1 MQSTKKTAVWTTLI
15 AVAIAAIAHTA
26 TSQTR
31 DERAVRAASDAWQR
45 YVVAQNVDAIGALQA
60 PDAVLMM
67 SHSPLVTGSTAVRA
81 AWAEMVKTPGLVLH
95 WTPTKIEVASPTV
108 ATEYGTYTE
117 SYDTPQGKATDSG
130 NYVTIWHKINGKWR
144 VVVDGANTSVPMPA
158 AAPATPPEASTVAV
172 HSASSITWGDLT
184 APGFPPGAKIAVLSG
199 NPGGP
204 GEFVLRLQFPD
215 GYQVPVHWHPRAEQV
230 TIISGSL
237 GFAMGN
243 ASDASALHTYSPG
256 DFAYIPPNHAHF
268 ALAHGPTVVQ
278 VNGMGPFLINI
289 GAPK

>member
-60 PDAVLMM
+60 PDAVFMM
-67 SHSPLVTGSTAVRA
+67 SHAPLTTGATAIRG
-81 AWAEMVKTPGLVLH
+81 AWGEMVKTPGLILH
-95 WTPTKIEVASPTV
+95 WTPTKIDVASPTV

-117 SYDTPQGKATDSG
+117 SYDTPQGKATDAG
-130 NYVTIWHKINGKWR
+130 NYITIWHKIKGKWR
-144 VVVDGANTSVPMPA
+144 VAVDAANTTVPLPA
-158 AAPATPPEASTVAV
+158 AAPAAPPEASTVAV

-243 ASDASALHTYSPG
+243 ASDASALHTYSAG
-256 DFAYIPPNHAHF
+256 DFAYIPANHAHF
-268 ALAHGPTVVQ
+268 AQAHGPTVVQ

>member
-1 MQSTKKTAVWTTLI
+1 MRITRKVAAPMSLI
-15 AVAIAAIAHTA
+15 ALAIAAFANIAQA
-26 TSQTR
+26 QGR
-31 DERAVRAASDAWQR
+31 DARAIRALSDQWQR
-45 YVVAQNVDAIGALQA
+45 DVAAQNVDAIAALQA

-67 SHSPLVTGSTAVRA
+67 SHSPLVTGSTGVRA

-130 NYVTIWHKINGKWR
+130 TYITIWHKIKGKWR
-144 VVVDGANTSVPMPA
+144 VVVDEANTSVPLPA

-184 APGFPPGAKIAVLSG
+184 APGLPPGAKIAVLSG

-215 GYQVPVHWHPRAEQV
+215 GFQIPVHWHPKAEQV

-243 ASDASALHTYSPG
+243 ASDPSALRTYSPG
-256 DFAYIPPNHAHF
+256 DFAYIPANHAHF

-278 VNGMGPFLINI
+278 VNGMGPFLINM

>member
-1 MQSTKKTAVWTTLI
+1 MQSTNKTAVWTTLI
-15 AVAIAAIAHTA
+15 AVAIAVIAHTA

-158 AAPATPPEASTVAV
+158 AAPATPPEASMVAV